1 MKRKYRR
8 YWYIQTILKL
18 RKTDTAHRG
27 TFWLCEYAKGD
38 GDPVGFFIWTGLL
51 CIEFCFMLGA
61 RDTRLGGTRM
71 KHELEQ
77 VHIESYGLTGSE
89 MVVAAAIKAFIVSL
103 PQPDAKRVMNDVISL
118 EKDAVSVDGKK
129 LADLMD
135 NAIEFSLEAVRQE
148 GKLVPE
154 LRRIMES
161 QLKSI
166 DGAAAVQN
174 IGTKLL
180 DFLYDCWTFTEM

>member
-1 MKRKYRR
+1 
-8 YWYIQTILKL
+8 
-18 RKTDTAHRG
+18 
-27 TFWLCEYAKGD
+27 
-38 GDPVGFFIWTGLL
+38 
-51 CIEFCFMLGA
+51 
-61 RDTRLGGTRM
+61 M

-180 DFLYDCWTFTEM
+180 NFLYDCWTFTEM

>member
-1 MKRKYRR
+1 
-8 YWYIQTILKL
+8 
-18 RKTDTAHRG
+18 
-27 TFWLCEYAKGD
+27 
-38 GDPVGFFIWTGLL
+38 
-51 CIEFCFMLGA
+51 MLGA
-61 RDTRLGGTRM
+61 RDTRSGGNRM

-180 DFLYDCWTFTEM
+180 NFLYDCWTFTEM

>member
-1 MKRKYRR
+1 
-8 YWYIQTILKL
+8 
-18 RKTDTAHRG
+18 
-27 TFWLCEYAKGD
+27 
-38 GDPVGFFIWTGLL
+38 
-51 CIEFCFMLGA
+51 
-61 RDTRLGGTRM
+61 M

>member
-1 MKRKYRR
+1 
-8 YWYIQTILKL
+8 
-18 RKTDTAHRG
+18 
-27 TFWLCEYAKGD
+27 
-38 GDPVGFFIWTGLL
+38 
-51 CIEFCFMLGA
+51 
-61 RDTRLGGTRM
+61 M

-129 LADLMD
+129 MADLMD

>member
-1 MKRKYRR
+1 
-8 YWYIQTILKL
+8 
-18 RKTDTAHRG
+18 
-27 TFWLCEYAKGD
+27 
-38 GDPVGFFIWTGLL
+38 
-51 CIEFCFMLGA
+51 
-61 RDTRLGGTRM
+61 M
-71 KHELEQ
+71 KHKLEKI
-77 VHIESYGLTGSE
+77 HIESYGLTGSE

-118 EKDAVSVDGKK
+118 EKDAVSVDGEK

>member
-1 MKRKYRR
+1 
-8 YWYIQTILKL
+8 
-18 RKTDTAHRG
+18 
-27 TFWLCEYAKGD
+27 
-38 GDPVGFFIWTGLL
+38 
-51 CIEFCFMLGA
+51 
-61 RDTRLGGTRM
+61 M

-89 MVVAAAIKAFIVSL
+89 MVVAAAIKAIIVSL

-118 EKDAVSVDGKK
+118 EKDAVSVDVKK

-166 DGAAAVQN
+166 DEAAAVQN

>member
-1 MKRKYRR
+1 
-8 YWYIQTILKL
+8 
-18 RKTDTAHRG
+18 
-27 TFWLCEYAKGD
+27 
-38 GDPVGFFIWTGLL
+38 
-51 CIEFCFMLGA
+51 
-61 RDTRLGGTRM
+61 M

-89 MVVAAAIKAFIVSL
+89 MVVAAAIKAIIVSL

-166 DGAAAVQN
+166 DEAAAVQN